1 MSYKTHHPQI
11 VGVALTLISLLLNSH
26 IAHATV
32 LAPGG
37 AIALTGTTFAA
48 EPELGGLVI
57 VDELV
62 PYQIFGSGVGN
73 PLLYEGDLQARIV
86 RSFLTDNLIFNY
98 RLRGPTSGLNGIVS
112 TLVTSDFAGWDTDV
126 EYRTDGLGDKEPTRA
141 TRSADGSDV
150 TFIFGNSLF
159 SSEESLFMHILT
171 NAKAFTTGQ
180 TTLTLTDGSNVVL
193 STYQPAV
200 PEPSTITLA
209 TLSLLG
215 MGWRRRNRT

>member
-1 MSYKTHHPQI
+1 M
-11 VGVALTLISLLLNSH
+11 
-26 IAHATV
+26 
-32 LAPGG
+32 
-37 AIALTGTTFAA
+37 
-48 EPELGGLVI
+48 
-57 VDELV
+57 
-62 PYQIFGSGVGN
+62 
-73 PLLYEGDLQARIV
+73 
-86 RSFLTDNLIFNY
+86 
-98 RLRGPTSGLNGIVS
+98 S

-180 TTLTLTDGSNVVL
+180 TTLTLTDGSSVVL

-200 PEPSTITLA
+200 PEPSTVTLA

-215 MGWRRRNRT
+215 MGWRRRNRV